1 MTRNLNGVGNIMSDF
16 VVTENRNG
24 ECLVLIGRINR
35 TAHLLR
41 ELSGNDSPRPVDFP
55 ASVFQWFYL
64 ISFLQKKQMPA
75 PVDTTE
81 SLSFLIS
88 KSINSKFGTKI
99 AFFIKTRIFK
109 LATIDKSA
117 RRI

>member
-1 MTRNLNGVGNIMSDF
+1 
-16 VVTENRNG
+16 
-24 ECLVLIGRINR
+24 
-35 TAHLLR
+35 
-41 ELSGNDSPRPVDFP
+41 
-55 ASVFQWFYL
+55 
-64 ISFLQKKQMPA
+64 MPA

-117 RRI
+117 RRIYDERPKRSC